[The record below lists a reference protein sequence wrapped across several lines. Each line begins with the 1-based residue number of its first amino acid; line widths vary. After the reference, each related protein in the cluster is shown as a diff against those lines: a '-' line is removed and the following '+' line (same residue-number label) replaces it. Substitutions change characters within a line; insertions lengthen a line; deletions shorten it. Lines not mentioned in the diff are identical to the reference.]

1 MQQQSAF
8 QRRKNFFERKRFLNY
23 QAHNPMD
30 FQNKPLKSLEGGRA
44 PSHSPQQENSPYE
57 APPYEQAPSSQKQRK
72 GNPAAP
78 AHDRAQEAKRETTM
92 HIEDGQ

>member
-30 FQNKPLKSLEGGRA
+30 FQNKPLKKPDDYDDNEQQAQSSSYPLEFGNENHNQMNHENYSGSSLRRQRGHPA
-44 PSHSPQQENSPYE
+44 
-57 APPYEQAPSSQKQRK
+57 SSGK
-72 GNPAAP
+72 
-78 AHDRAQEAKRETTM
+78 
-92 HIEDGQ
+92 